1 MTLENLYKDRKGFI
15 YKIYRYVGTYD
26 IAEDLVQEAFTKA
39 LDKFPQYDRNKG
51 ALKSWF
57 NSILFSVMWNY
68 KRSLKRTPFTVDIVD
83 YLDSEDF
90 AYYED
95 TELRDILMEV
105 DNKLHRKVLLSHLV
119 LGYSLEETSSLTGV
133 NVGNARKIVQRFRSG
148 YNDSQLVQNS

>member
-1 MTLENLYKDRKGFI
+1 MTLEHLYKERKGFI

-39 LDKFPQYDRNKG
+39 LVKFSQYDGKKG

-68 KRSLKRTPFTVDIVD
+68 KRSLKRQPFTVDIVD
-83 YLDSEDF
+83 YLDSDDF

-95 TELRDILMEV
+95 TELRDILAEV
-105 DNKLHRKVLLSHLV
+105 DNKTHRKVLLAHLV
-119 LGYSLEETSSLTGV
+119 LGYSLEETAQMSGV
-133 NVGNARKIVQRFRSG
+133 NVGNARKIVQRFRVG
-148 YNDSQLVQNS
+148 YDG